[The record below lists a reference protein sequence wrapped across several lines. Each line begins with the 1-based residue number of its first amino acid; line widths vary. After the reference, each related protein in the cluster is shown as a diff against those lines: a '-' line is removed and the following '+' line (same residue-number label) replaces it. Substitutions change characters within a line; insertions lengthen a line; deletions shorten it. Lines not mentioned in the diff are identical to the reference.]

1 MGVLKFK
8 SFYLVYIIPALVLYC
23 IFFILPFIQTM
34 IYSLYNWDGI
44 NTPIF
49 IGMKNYWE
57 MFHDSVFYASTGR
70 VLKWALIQGIV
81 QISIAMLLANVLKDK
96 IKGSQFFRAVYFI
109 PVVMSSA
116 AICVM
121 FTVMY
126 DNDIGLLNAL
136 LRSIGLGNLA
146 KVWLGDASV
155 AFYAAIAVPIWQGI
169 GLYMVILL
177 SGLQSISEEIFESA
191 KMDGANA
198 WQQLTRITIP
208 MMWGIIQICIILT
221 VSGTFKNF
229 DYVYILTAG
238 GPGSS
243 THVLATY
250 MYDKAFIGLRY
261 GYGTAVAVI
270 IFMLGLSFTVI
281 FQTLTKTRDT

>member
-1 MGVLKFK
+1 MGVLKFRA
-8 SFYLVYIIPALVLYC
+8 FYFVYIIPALLLYC
-23 IFFILPFIQTM
+23 VFFILPFVQTV
-34 IYSLYNWDGI
+34 IYSFYNWDGI

-49 IGMKNYWE
+49 LGFKNYWE
-57 MFHDSVFYASTGR
+57 MFHDKVFYASTGR

-81 QISIAMLLANVLKDK
+81 QTGIALLLANLLKGK
-96 IKGSQFFRAVYFI
+96 LKGSKFFRSVYFI

-136 LRSIGLGNLA
+136 LRSIGLGSWA
-146 KVWLGDASV
+146 RVWLGDAQV

-177 SGLQSISEEIFESA
+177 SGLQSVPEEIYESA
-191 KMDGANA
+191 RMDGANA
-198 WQQLTRITIP
+198 WQQLTSITIP
-208 MMWGIIQICIILT
+208 MIWSIIQICIILT

-250 MYDKAFIGLRY
+250 MYDKAFVGLRY

-270 IFMLGLSFTVI
+270 IFLLGLAFTVL
-281 FQTLTKTRDT
+281 FRALTKSRD

>member
-1 MGVLKFK
+1 MGVLKFRA
-8 SFYLVYIIPALVLYC
+8 FYLMYIIPALLLYC
-23 IFFILPFIQTM
+23 VFFILPFVQTV

-44 NTPIF
+44 NTPVF
-49 IGMKNYWE
+49 LGLKNYWE
-57 MFHDSVFYASTGR
+57 MFHDKVFYASTGR

-81 QISIAMLLANVLKDK
+81 QTIIALLLANLLKGK
-96 IKGSQFFRAVYFI
+96 LKGSKFFRSVYFI

-116 AICVM
+116 AICLM

-136 LRSIGLGNLA
+136 LRAIGLGSWA
-146 KVWLGDASV
+146 RVWLGDAQV

-177 SGLQSISEEIFESA
+177 SGLQSVSEEIYESA

-208 MMWGIIQICIILT
+208 MIWNIIQICIILT

-250 MYDKAFIGLRY
+250 MYDKAFVGLRY

-270 IFMLGLSFTVI
+270 IFLLGFAFTVI
-281 FQTLTKTRDT
+281 FRALTKSRD

>member
-1 MGVLKFK
+1 MGVVKFRA
-8 SFYLVYIIPALVLYC
+8 FYLMYLIPALLLYC
-23 IFFILPFIQTM
+23 IFFILPFVQTV

-44 NTPIF
+44 NTPVF
-49 IGMKNYWE
+49 LGLKNYWE
-57 MFHDSVFYASTGR
+57 MFHDKVFYASTGR

-81 QISIAMLLANVLKDK
+81 QTIIALLLANLLKGK
-96 IKGSQFFRAVYFI
+96 LKGSKFFRSVYFI

-116 AICVM
+116 AICLM

-136 LRSIGLGNLA
+136 LRAIGLGGWA
-146 KVWLGDASV
+146 RVWLGDAQV

-177 SGLQSISEEIFESA
+177 SGLQSVSEEIYESA

-208 MMWGIIQICIILT
+208 MIWNIIQICIILT

-250 MYDKAFIGLRY
+250 MYDKAFVGLRY

-270 IFMLGLSFTVI
+270 IFLLGLAFTVI
-281 FQTLTKTRDT
+281 FRALTKSRD